1 MVFNVPFRAVIFDMD
16 GVLFDSE
23 WYYYHELAVFS
34 DAFGL
39 GVTEEER
46 CHMVGNSS
54 QNFFATIQAW
64 WQRAGHGQIDAGR
77 VRKVYYDWAATRSM
91 DYRELLNPGVPQ
103 ALDALEAHG
112 VRCALASSSP
122 LESINQALDECGLR
136 RSFETIVSGEQ
147 FRESK
152 PNPEIYRHALG
163 ALGLDAQECCCVED
177 SLYGIEAG
185 CRAGLTVIA
194 KREDRFGFSQ
204 AEADVIIDQIPDVL
218 NIGERLER

>member
-34 DAFGL
+34 DAFDL

-46 CHMVGNSS
+46 RHMVGNSS
-54 QNFFATIQAW
+54 QNFCATIQAW
-64 WQRAGHGQIDAGR
+64 WQRAGHGQIDAEP

-152 PNPEIYRHALG
+152 PNPEILSAYTW
-163 ALGLDAQECCCVED
+163 GLR
-177 SLYGIEAG
+177 AG
-185 CRAGLTVIA
+185 CAGVLLCGRFALWYRGGLSSRADGN
-194 KREDRFGFSQ
+194 RQ
-204 AEADVIIDQIPDVL
+204 ARGPFWF
-218 NIGERLER
+218 